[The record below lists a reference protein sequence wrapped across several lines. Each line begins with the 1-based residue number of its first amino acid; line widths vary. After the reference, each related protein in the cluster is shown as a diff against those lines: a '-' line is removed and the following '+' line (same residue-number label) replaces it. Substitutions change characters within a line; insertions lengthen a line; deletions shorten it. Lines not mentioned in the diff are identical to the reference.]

1 MLTYPESTD
10 FRKRRI
16 PNRILCS
23 YVAPVFLSPMLVLAD
38 NQDIL
43 GEYSSKS
50 KASARPDILGTE
62 TRVSLVASVV
72 TKGVHREDK
81 RTRVRRLESSRF
93 SRQNA
98 MRFAF
103 CSCLMAVYWVFESMP
118 FVATSLLPLLLLPFF
133 NVMPPG
139 DVASGYVSEPV
150 LSLFLGLSFALAL
163 RHGTSLYTRAS
174 FALLQCFG
182 TRVRSLMLGFLGC
195 TLVLTQVLGAS
206 LTAVLMVYTVECAM
220 AEIQNDVIREEQF
233 KAYAQKFRRRF
244 SGGRGLMSNR
254 RTKSE
259 DRLSR
264 ISNEQARRRA
274 SGQVSIEKFESPKAF
289 SDNSSVTTTARSA
302 ALTDQSPP
310 QTQERQQAS
319 ANKSPASSSVE
330 KAKRRG
336 TIHVNLNVDSAS
348 VPLQARS
355 RSSLAATPSRSALDG
370 SSPDLEPRKASMRD
384 RKISIYERGK
394 TLRPGEEDLSVV
406 AGAIEPKKPISRKK
420 SSIFGGIREFIKRRF
435 TTSTYVDSSYLQE
448 RIAWEKERYTTIQKD
463 LLIGIA
469 LTASVGSITSFHSN
483 YSNIVLSKYYDNNS
497 DRKELTT
504 TRWLLVTLPVAASAV
519 AFAWSLLMMGYLER
533 YDADEDEDARYA
545 ISHVLKHK
553 YYEISNFSFRDC
565 LILFI
570 TLAWCGSKI
579 LFAPE
584 ETLTEDKML
593 HAPTSLLLGEAL
605 FVALFSLPGKLLF
618 WREAPPNDAYAGGR
632 LASWSRVASSMPWG
646 VLIVYGCVHS
656 MLIASRVSG
665 FSALASDAIRQMN
678 NMDPVTIQLI
688 LTCTAAL
695 LTEVVSS
702 TTTASMLVPMAVTLA
717 KQSNTHPLY
726 LAIPVAV
733 ASSTSLVTPVS
744 CTAITVV
751 VSYAEISI
759 ADLLIPGLMI
769 KAFMVTSVLL
779 SVNTIGEYV
788 FNFDEIDY
796 AAFTARVNYS
806 HV

>member
-38 NQDIL
+38 N
-43 GEYSSKS
+43 
-50 KASARPDILGTE
+50 
-62 TRVSLVASVV
+62 
-72 TKGVHREDK
+72 
-81 RTRVRRLESSRF
+81 
-93 SRQNA
+93 QNA

-274 SGQVSIEKFESPKAF
+274 SGQVSIEKFE
-289 SDNSSVTTTARSA
+289 SSVTTTARSA

-533 YDADEDEDARYA
+533 Y
-545 ISHVLKHK
+545 
-553 YYEISNFSFRDC
+553 FRDC